1 MSEEEKK
8 DDSYPE
14 VGELVIC
21 NVKRVKDY
29 GAFVE
34 LEDYSNKEG
43 FIHIA
48 EVSTGWVKYIR
59 DYVREGQKIV
69 CKVIKIDVSNRHIDL
84 SLKQISP
91 HQRREKI
98 TEWKNS
104 KKAVKWM
111 EIVAQESKL
120 SEKDK
125 EELVSKLSEVY
136 GNLYNAFEMLITNF
150 EKVSEI
156 VKNKTVLESMKNI
169 AEKNISIA
177 KIKISETISLQ
188 FFTDDGV
195 LRIKNLFSEIVPLAT
210 DADIRYIGGGKYR
223 ISLKSD
229 DYKETENVL
238 KKINTKLT
246 SLMKHQNAIMSI
258 ARD

>member
-1 MSEEEKK
+1 MSEDKK
-8 DDSYPE
+8 EDSYPE

-98 TEWKNS
+98 TEWKNN
-104 KKAVKWM
+104 KKAAKWM

-125 EELVSKLSEVY
+125 EELVSKLSDAY

-156 VKNKTVLESMKNI
+156 VKDQNVLGYMKDI

-188 FFTDDGV
+188 FFTEDGIV
-195 LRIKNLFSEIVPLAT
+195 RIKNLFSEIVPLAP

-229 DYKETENVL
+229 DYKETENLL
-238 KKINTKLT
+238 KKINAKLT

-258 ARD
+258 TRD